1 MTIGPEGAI
10 TARKCGLPRKK
21 TPMIDEA
28 QTDSDH
34 AGPPAEVGPRASL
47 STPKK
52 LGFAAVILGT
62 LLSGGEML
70 CRMLGLGRALEVN
83 QYVSEWHDT
92 PDGRTFWVVRGV
104 GFNSDGMRDREHA
117 IKKPAG
123 TFRIVCLGDSVTVGH
138 GVPMSQSYPYLL
150 ESFNAQMGLRVDVM
164 NIAVSGWATLQEAV
178 AYREIARKY
187 KPDHVFL
194 GFCLNDVAEL
204 HNNLTEPPPALMQ
217 GILRRSA
224 LARWL
229 VNAKGREVHSVRE
242 LFDNPET
249 PAVRDGWQRVA
260 ENLTRLR
267 DDTLADGCGL
277 SVLIFPFRF
286 QVEPDPPEPIAQ
298 KRLFDLCQAGGIP
311 CLDLRPA
318 LMPLGADAF
327 VDQSHLSL
335 AGAKVVAEEMIRWG
349 RSGCMMCGHDLVD
362 FAGEAC
368 PRCRHKIER

>member
-1 MTIGPEGAI
+1 
-10 TARKCGLPRKK
+10 
-21 TPMIDEA
+21 MIDEA
-28 QTDSDH
+28 QTDSAHD
-34 AGPPAEVGPRASL
+34 GPRAEVQPRASL
-47 STPKK
+47 SMPKK
-52 LGFAAVILGT
+52 LGFAALILGA
-62 LLSGGEML
+62 LLGGSEML
-70 CRMLGLGRALEVN
+70 CRMAGLGRALEVN

-92 PDGRTFWVVRGV
+92 PDGKTFWVVRGV
-104 GFNSDGMRDREHA
+104 GFNSDGMRDRRHPVE
-117 IKKPAG
+117 KPAG
-123 TFRIVCLGDSVTVGH
+123 TYRIVCLGDSVTMGH
-138 GVPMSQSYPYLL
+138 GLPMSQSYPFLL
-150 ESFNAQMGLRVDVM
+150 ESFNAQIGLRVDVM

-194 GFCLNDVAEL
+194 GFCLNDVAEM

-217 GILRRSA
+217 AILRHSA

-242 LFDNPET
+242 LFDSPEP
-249 PAVRDGWQRVA
+249 PAVRDGWKRVA
-260 ENLTRLR
+260 ENLIRLR

-298 KRLFDLCQAGGIP
+298 KRLFDLCLARGIP

-318 LMPLGADAF
+318 LARLGPAAF

-335 AGAKVVAEEMIRWG
+335 AGAKAVAEEMIRWG
-349 RSGCMMCGHDLVD
+349 RSGCMMCGLDLADV
-362 FAGEAC
+362 AGEAC
-368 PRCRHKIER
+368 PRCGHEIER